1 MEIVIFV
8 TESIKKNMTKTTH
21 SKTNDQVS
29 CSEMHAQN
37 QTEYVSNLWSWVC
50 TKTLT
55 WLAGSEE
62 QNPLLTAGLTYTKE
76 RSAL

>member
-1 MEIVIFV
+1 
-8 TESIKKNMTKTTH
+8 MTKTNH

-29 CSEMHAQN
+29 FSEMHAQN
-37 QTEYVSNLWSWVC
+37 QTEYVSNLQSRVC

-62 QNPLLTAGLTYTKE
+62 HNTPLTAGLTYTKE
-76 RSAL
+76 RSALESIAL